1 MIPQLTKHWL
11 EKLCGFI
18 PGVHSALLMVP
29 DRDAGS
35 MRTIE
40 RWPADLKRSS
50 DFAVIVKYALKKT
63 TAVYLPKAHKIDG
76 KTHDYY
82 ALPYFVQSKLAGV
95 IVVKV
100 ISNPKI
106 SPKWILSTLRQ
117 GINWLSLTRIDRT
130 QSLANTQQ
138 ENFYSRVVGL
148 LSACFDQRNYEQG
161 LIRLVTELSRE
172 FDCER
177 VAFAEIHANQCQVK
191 ALSNSA
197 GFDKRS
203 NLLQKIA
210 GAMEEAISQDSIILF
225 PNATTKLIKRAHQDL
240 ARKSGSGALCS
251 FPLIYQ
257 QKVFGAITLLR
268 NGENPFDSTTV
279 DLCQQSLSLIT
290 AFLALK
296 REEEKSLF
304 KKIGTA
310 IKKQLASL
318 FGIQFLSLK
327 LMLSALILVIASTYF
342 IQGDFRISAN
352 AQLEGKIQ
360 RVVAAPIS
368 GYLLSAFA
376 RAGDTVQAGDVMASL
391 DDSELKLE
399 LVKQKGELHKI
410 RREYRQA
417 QSERDLV
424 KVRIVSEQI
433 NQTIAEM
440 DLTQQQIDNINLT
453 APFDGV
459 VIEGDLSQLLG
470 SPIER
475 GDTLFKIAPLEGY
488 RIILTVDESQISYIK
503 PGQTGTLTLSSLFDQ
518 NIPLT
523 VERITA
529 VAKAENSANSFRV
542 EASLQQAPDLLRP
555 GMEGIGKIDISRE
568 RLLWIWTRE
577 ITDWIRLWVWSW
589 WP

>member
-1 MIPQLTKHWL
+1 MNPNLAKYWL
-11 EKLCGFI
+11 EKLSSFI
-18 PGVHSALLMVP
+18 PGAHSSLFMVP
-29 DRDAGS
+29 DLEAGS
-35 MRTIE
+35 MRTLD
-40 RWPADLKRSS
+40 RWPADLKRTN
-50 DFAVIVKYALKKT
+50 DFGVIVKYALKKT
-63 TAVYLPKAHKIDG
+63 KPVYLPKAHKIDG
-76 KTHDYY
+76 KAYDFY
-82 ALPYFVQSKLAGV
+82 ALPYFVQSKLHGV
-95 IVVKV
+95 IAIKV
-100 ISNPKI
+100 RHNPKLNQ
-106 SPKWILSTLRQ
+106 KWVFSTLRQ
-117 GINWLSLTRIDRT
+117 GIEWLSLAKIDQT
-130 QSLANTQQ
+130 LNVSKNH
-138 ENFYSRVVGL
+138 EEKFYSSVVGL
-148 LSACFDQRNYEQG
+148 LSACFDQLNYEQG
-161 LIRLVTELSRE
+161 LIRLVTELSQE

-177 VAFAEIHANQCQVK
+177 VAFAEFHSNQCQVK

-197 GFDKRS
+197 GFDDRS
-203 NLLQKIA
+203 NLLQKLA
-210 GAMEEAISQDSIILF
+210 GAMEEAISQDSIIVF
-225 PNATTKLIKRAHQDL
+225 PNSETKLIQRAHQEL
-240 ARKSGSGALCS
+240 SRKFGSGALCT

-268 NGENPFDSTTV
+268 DEENPFDDTTI
-279 DLCQQSLSLIT
+279 DLCQQTLSLVT

-296 REEEKSLF
+296 REEEKSLL
-304 KKIGTA
+304 KKIGSS
-310 IKKQLASL
+310 IKKQLSAL
-318 FGIQFLSLK
+318 FGVRSLGLK
-327 LMLSALILVIASTYF
+327 LILSALILSITSTYF
-342 IQGDFRISAN
+342 IQGDFRISAD

-376 RAGDTVQAGDVMASL
+376 RAGDTVLAGDVMASL

-399 LVKQKGELHKI
+399 LAKQNGELQKI

-424 KVRIVSEQI
+424 KVRIISEQI
-433 NQTIAEM
+433 NQASAEM
-440 DLTQQQIDNINLT
+440 DLTQQHLDNINLT

-488 RIILTVDESQISYIK
+488 RIILSVDESQISYIQ
-503 PGQTGTLTLSSLFDQ
+503 PGQTGTLALSSLFDQ
-518 NIPLT
+518 HFPLT
-523 VERITA
+523 IERITA
-529 VAKAENSANSFRV
+529 VAKAGNNANSFRV

-555 GMEGIGKIDISRE
+555 GMEGVGKIEIGRE